1 MNVNSAMRQVATA
14 VKAFQGRTK
23 GKEFQIV
30 SVRTDGEEDVLEV
43 TVKCVR
49 RPTMASAVAA
59 RIIAVRNNNVPITA
73 LVFSKSSFERLK
85 QELQDMGCVSLIQ
98 SLSPRHT
105 TYQGYRVLID
115 PGASYDDYIEAV

>member
-1 MNVNSAMRQVATA
+1 MRQVATA

-30 SVRTDGEEDVLEV
+30 SVRTDDMDDDVLEV

-49 RPTMASAVAA
+49 RATMMAEVAA
-59 RIIAVRNNNVPITA
+59 RIVAVRNNNVPITA

-85 QELQDMGCVSLIQ
+85 QELQDMASVSIG
-98 SLSPRHT
+98 SLTPRHT
-105 TYQGYRVLID
+105 TYQGYRVLLD
-115 PGASYDDYIEAV
+115 PGVSHDDYIEAL